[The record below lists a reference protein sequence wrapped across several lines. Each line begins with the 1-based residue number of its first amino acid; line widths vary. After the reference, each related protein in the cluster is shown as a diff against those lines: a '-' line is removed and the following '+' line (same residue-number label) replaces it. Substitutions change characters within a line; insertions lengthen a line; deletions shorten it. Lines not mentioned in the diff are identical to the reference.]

1 MTPTSPDS
9 GQARTGLL
17 YGAAAYVLW
26 GVLPGYFLALRPA
39 GPWEILGHRILW
51 SLAVCLLL
59 LAAQHRLGRLRD
71 LLRDPGQLA
80 ASAVAGALIAVNW
93 LTYLIAVTTGRIT
106 EGALGYFLT
115 PLVSIALGL
124 LLLGERLR
132 RLQGVAATV
141 GLAGAAYL
149 AVAAQTPSWIAAT
162 LACSFGLYGLVKKR
176 VRLGPVLGLTVET
189 AVLAPGA
196 ALLLWLAP
204 SGATFG
210 DHGWVHAALLGGMG
224 VITTVPLLLF
234 AVAARRVTL
243 VVIGLLQFI
252 APVLQFLYG
261 LAVGEPMSAQRW
273 VGFAIVWVALCILV
287 VDMLS
292 LRRPPP
298 RRRSLSAG

>member
-1 MTPTSPDS
+1 M
-9 GQARTGLL
+9 L

-26 GVLPGYFLALRPA
+26 GLLPGYFLALRPA

-51 SLAVCLLL
+51 SLAVCLVLL
-59 LAAQHRLGRLRD
+59 SARHRLAWLRD
-71 LLRDPGQLA
+71 LFRAPGQLA
-80 ASAVAGALIAVNW
+80 ASAIAGALIAVNW
-93 LTYLIAVTTGRIT
+93 LTYLVAVTTGRIT

-115 PLVSIALGL
+115 PLVSIALGMV
-124 LLLGERLR
+124 LLGERLR
-132 RLQGVAATV
+132 RLQAVAATV

-149 AVAAQTPSWIAAT
+149 AFAAQTPSWIAAT

-189 AVLAPGA
+189 AVLAPA
-196 ALLLWLAP
+196 AAFLLWLAP
-204 SGATFG
+204 AGTTFG
-210 DHGWVHAALLGGMG
+210 HHGWSHAALLAGMG

-243 VVIGLLQFI
+243 VVVGLLQFI
-252 APVLQFLYG
+252 APVLQFFYG
-261 LAVGEPMSAQRW
+261 LAVGEPVSAHRW

-292 LRRPPP
+292 PSRAPSPGAP
-298 RRRSLSAG
+298 AQPAT